1 MSNSLKRD
9 KTHQNSEKENF
20 IHQLRNLIFKT
31 TNQQH
36 RQMIENA
43 LFLVGDH
50 LDFNHIYIISST
62 MKEPIVWTNSKVKK
76 ESSCFY
82 PSIEES
88 MKILFQEH
96 QFLDEITYLNAEH
109 FLSMGIVPNS
119 LNTISVI
126 NLFFIKE
133 YKGIMLIEKDK
144 PNNPHDQYERECLL
158 IFSSMLSQKMIQNQ
172 SSETISEWMN
182 KSESTN
188 HFKDQFLSNIN
199 HEIQTPLSG
208 IHNAMYLLGTT
219 NLNYEQQEFLQIA
232 QASLERLSTVVEDV
246 LNISKLESGQVEI
259 YKASFDLE
267 EELIRIFRM
276 QKSSAIEKGLELL
289 FSYDNSISF
298 ELIGD
303 LKKLRQI
310 LMNLMSNAIKYTEK
324 GSVKLSAQML
334 TRSPLVISL
343 SVTDTGIGINEE
355 ESRKIYEQFYQSD
368 ASLAKK
374 QQGLGLGLSI
384 VSNFVHL
391 LGGKLVMDSTLN
403 QGSTFTIQLPFEPGE
418 PLTYPLFERLSAL
431 FTSEY
436 AEELNSYLMLSSM
449 GINCFTIH
457 QALDTKFD
465 LIVFDGYIHD
475 IDQIEKLKR
484 LYGKD
489 NVLVIHFQSGENQ
502 NLDKVDCSFKIPVS
516 RKSIQQSLEKAISN
530 KKVEKEITTEYSS
543 TLDGYALIVDDNRL
557 NRVALESILK
567 KMGMKSKSVNSG
579 ALAIQTITNES
590 FDVVLMDLQ
599 MPEMDGLEA
608 TRRIRHL
615 GKQFLNLPIIAVTAN
630 TYIKDYD
637 LMKTAQINDVIFKPI
652 QFDQLNQ
659 ILRKYI
665 KSENDIHI
673 PDELFIFDSYDF
685 RMRFEGSDD
694 IADEVVKSFLS
705 EYYGDIKKITMAVQ
719 SMNPLKIIE
728 TTHYFKGSCSYL
740 SGKRIV
746 WLLSYM
752 IEQAKLNNLS
762 QMEHCLDMLNI
773 EIEVLVESIEA
784 YHRKTVA

>member
-1 MSNSLKRD
+1 MHL
-9 KTHQNSEKENF
+9 NSEKENL
-20 IHQLRNLIFKT
+20 IHQLRNLIFQT
-31 TNQQH
+31 TNQQYQ
-36 RQMIENA
+36 QMIENA
-43 LFLVGDH
+43 LFLVGNH
-50 LDFNHIYIISST
+50 LEFNHICIITST
-62 MKEPIVWTNSKVKK
+62 MKEPIVWTNSNVKK

-82 PSIEES
+82 PLIEES
-88 MKILFQEH
+88 MKSLFQEH
-96 QFLDEITYLNAEH
+96 QFSDQISYLNTEH
-109 FLSMGIVPNS
+109 LVSMGIEPNS
-119 LNTISVI
+119 LNTVSII
-126 NLFFIKE
+126 DLFFIKE
-133 YKGIMLIEKDK
+133 YRGIMLIEKDT
-144 PNNPHDQYERECLL
+144 PDCPLDQYERECLL
-158 IFSSMLSQKMIQNQ
+158 IFSSMISQKIIQNQ
-172 SSETISEWMN
+172 SSEAISEWMN

-219 NLNYEQQEFLQIA
+219 DLNYEQQEFLQIA
-232 QASLERLSTVVEDV
+232 HASLERLSTVVEDV

-259 YKASFDLE
+259 FKASFDLE
-267 EELIRIFRM
+267 EELIRILRM
-276 QKSSAIEKGLELL
+276 QKSSASEKGLELH
-289 FSYDNSISF
+289 FSYDNRISF

-324 GSVKLSAQML
+324 GSVKLSALML
-334 TRSPLVISL
+334 TSSPLVISF
-343 SVTDTGIGINEE
+343 SVTDTGIGIDEE

-403 QGSTFTIQLPFEPGE
+403 QGSTFTIQLPFESGDPF
-418 PLTYPLFERLSAL
+418 TYPLFDRLSAL

-436 AEELNSYLMLSSM
+436 AEELNSFSVLSSM
-449 GINCFTIH
+449 GIKCFTIH
-457 QALDTKFD
+457 QALDTKFN

-475 IDQIEKLKR
+475 IDQIEKLKM
-484 LYGKD
+484 LYGKE
-489 NVLVIHFQSGENQ
+489 NVIIVHFQSVEYQ
-502 NLDKVDCSFKIPVS
+502 KLDKVDCSFKIPVS
-516 RKSIQQSLEKAISN
+516 RKSIQQALEKALSS
-530 KKVEKEITTEYSS
+530 KKVEKEVTTEYSS

-567 KMGMKSKSVNSG
+567 KMGMKSKSANSG
-579 ALAIQTITNES
+579 ALAIQMIANES

-615 GKQFLNLPIIAVTAN
+615 GKQYLNLPIIAVTAN

-659 ILRKYI
+659 MLRKYI
-665 KSENDIHI
+665 KSENEIHI
-673 PDELFIFDSYDF
+673 PDELFVFDSYDF

-694 IADEVVKSFLS
+694 IADEVIKSFLS
-705 EYYGDIKKITMAVQ
+705 EYLGDLKKISMAVQ
-719 SMNPLKIIE
+719 SMDPLKIIE

-740 SGKRIV
+740 SGKRTV
-746 WLLSYM
+746 WLLGYM

-773 EIEVLVESIEA
+773 ETKSLVESIEA
-784 YHRKTVA
+784 YQRKTLA